1 MQMGKE
7 TTAGTPV
14 AATKIWYPNGTG
26 LVDIDSM
33 LSLHRGNRGTRTAFA
48 YATSKGTMVK
58 LGFASNPE
66 YGMTFDEMITP
77 LSQICA
83 PGTATAAGAAY
94 TWSIAPSQTG
104 ANAAGS
110 AYTIEYTDD
119 IQEYEVEY
127 CQASDFTISASE
139 DSMTN
144 LAVNWFGRQSTKS
157 TKTSLIATNPPR
169 IPGELWKPTWFTT
182 MAGLGTAAASTN
194 SLIDWSLQVNTGLVP
209 QFYQDGL
216 GYFGEAV
223 QSQELSGTITFHV
236 VSNAFA
242 VSEFYDKWNPGGSP
256 TMDFMQLKAVG
267 PALGG
272 SNYSATIQM
281 ALLYTQVKPISAE
294 TNGVNIYEV
303 TGELAYDSTSSQSI
317 QGTAICS
324 FGTVT

>member
-1 MQMGKE
+1 
-7 TTAGTPV
+7 
-14 AATKIWYPNGTG
+14 
-26 LVDIDSM
+26 M

-58 LGFASNPE
+58 LGFASNPD
-66 YGMTFDEMITP
+66 YGMAFDELPHIFG
-77 LSQICA
+77 QICA
-83 PGTATAAGAAY
+83 PSTATVAASAY
-94 TWSIAPSQTG
+94 TWSFAPSQTG

-144 LAVNWFGRQSTKS
+144 LSVNWFGRQSTKS
-157 TKTSLIATNPPR
+157 TKTSLTATSPVR
-169 IPGELWKPTWFTT
+169 IPGILWKPTWFTT
-182 MAGLGTAAASTN
+182 MAGLGTATATSN
-194 SLIDWSLQVNTGLVP
+194 SLIDWSLQVNTGMIP

-236 VSNAFA
+236 ASNAFA

-267 PALGG
+267 PTLSAT
-272 SNYSATIQM
+272 NYTATIQM
-281 ALLYTQVKPISAE
+281 ALLYTSVKPISAE